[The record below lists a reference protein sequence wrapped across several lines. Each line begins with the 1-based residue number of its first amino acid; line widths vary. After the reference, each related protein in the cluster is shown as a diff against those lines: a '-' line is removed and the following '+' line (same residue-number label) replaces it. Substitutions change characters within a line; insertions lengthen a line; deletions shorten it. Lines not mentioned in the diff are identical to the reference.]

1 MKVILN
7 SDNRVNSTHES
18 AVWTLSEAFHSNT
31 QFRVRSAIIPNTSP
45 SFRVGENTLV
55 IGGVNV
61 SVPAQKRYSTMA
73 AFLLDLNAAVV
84 GASIPNVSSLV
95 FSFDTEE
102 GCLVFTYTS
111 SASWA
116 IVANERFGVQSQIM
130 PAATNVTLP
139 FGGIFSLVPYKAI
152 LLSSNSLM
160 THDVRSSND
169 IGSAVALIP
178 MTGNFGDLVVYQNEN
193 GEYMKLTAGA
203 TVDRVHLMLRDEK
216 GRTVDLQDQSWL
228 IELEII

>member
-7 SDNRVNSTHES
+7 SENRINSTHES

-31 QFRVRSAIIPNTSP
+31 QFRVRSAIIPNVSP

-61 SVPAQKRYSTMA
+61 SVPTNKRYATMA

-84 GASIPNVSSLV
+84 GASISNVSSLV
-95 FSFDTEE
+95 FSFNTDE
-102 GCLVFTYTS
+102 GRLYFTHTS
-111 SASWA
+111 SANWTIA
-116 IVANERFGVQSQIM
+116 ANSRFDVQAQSIT
-130 PAATNVTLP
+130 AGTNVTLP

-169 IGSAVALIP
+169 IGSAIAMIP
-178 MTGNFGDLVVYQNEN
+178 MTGVFGDLVVYQNEN
-193 GEYMKLTAGA
+193 GEYMKLTVGA

-216 GRTVDLQDQSWL
+216 GREIDLQDQSWL